1 MSDMSHAGNGV
12 GSSLAPGGAGPLE
25 GGMQGTMDRRE
36 LLLRGGA
43 AAIGFSVLAGLD
55 VGAALGAAPKPSGT
69 LDFIGFQGDE
79 LAKTMAPWL
88 KANGVTLKTNY
99 IGTGADIIAKV
110 GSGDGG
116 GIDLIAFPSAIKR
129 NLDGLG
135 LLAPLD
141 TSKIP
146 NLKNLYPFFRYGYKA
161 FTRGAAGGR
170 WVGIPYYTAPV
181 GVTWDSGV
189 VRNVSAWS
197 DLLKPQYKGKVSV
210 LDAPFGNLSV
220 ACAILGLNMGA
231 LPRERLDDVK
241 TLLRR
246 YLGQAK
252 SLATSL
258 GDQISQLVS
267 GDAVF
272 AFAGS
277 AFYGPAA
284 AGQGKTTIKTTY
296 TLKEG
301 VPFFLELYA
310 ISPKA
315 DNPDTAYAFINEV
328 LSVKRNAAGANE
340 QLNGVV
346 NPASVAFLKPAAKSL
361 FPYENYRKFIRGS
374 KLFLNP
380 PRASD
385 KFVTTP
391 EWLEAWTSIKVGG

>member
-1 MSDMSHAGNGV
+1 M
-12 GSSLAPGGAGPLE
+12 
-25 GGMQGTMDRRE
+25 
-36 LLLRGGA
+36 
-43 AAIGFSVLAGLD
+43 
-55 VGAALGAAPKPSGT
+55 
-69 LDFIGFQGDE
+69 
-79 LAKTMAPWL
+79 
-88 KANGVTLKTNY
+88 
-99 IGTGADIIAKV
+99 
-110 GSGDGG
+110 
-116 GIDLIAFPSAIKR
+116 
-129 NLDGLG
+129 
-135 LLAPLD
+135 
-141 TSKIP
+141 
-146 NLKNLYPFFRYGYKA
+146 
-161 FTRGAAGGR
+161 
-170 WVGIPYYTAPV
+170 
-181 GVTWDSGV
+181 
-189 VRNVSAWS
+189 
-197 DLLKPQYKGKVSV
+197 KPQYKGKVSV

-231 LPRERLDDVK
+231 LPRERLGEVK
-241 TLLRR
+241 DLLRR

-267 GDAVF
+267 GDALF
-272 AFAGS
+272 AFAAS

-310 ISPKA
+310 IAPKA

-346 NPASVAFLKPAAKSL
+346 NPGSVAFLKPAVKSL
-361 FPYENYRKFIRGS
+361 FPYENYKKFIRGS

-391 EWLEAWTSIKVGG
+391 EWLETWTAIKIGG